1 VSYPRVPH
9 EEERL
14 QALSDLQILD
24 TPPDPLM
31 SAACAEAAREF
42 GVPIALITLIDR
54 HRQWFKAC
62 IGLAVCETPRE
73 PAFCNYTIVQ
83 EEPFVVPD
91 TLLDS
96 RFSGN
101 PFVVGEP
108 RIRFYAGAPLRFKE
122 SIRLGSFCI
131 VDTKP
136 RSFSEGDKAKLERY
150 ADRVV
155 GYLWRHHQ
163 DVLPRPNAHRESTG
177 NMNAG
182 HGSE

>member
-1 VSYPRVPH
+1 MSYPHLPN

-14 QALSDLQILD
+14 QALDDLQILD

-42 GVPIALITLIDR
+42 NVPIALITLIDR

-83 EEPFVVPD
+83 DQPFVVPD
-91 TLLDS
+91 TLLDR
-96 RFSGN
+96 RFADN
-101 PFVVGEP
+101 PFVTGEP
-108 RIRFYAGAPLRFKE
+108 RIRFYAGAPLLLRE
-122 SIRLGSFCI
+122 NIRLGSFCI

-136 RSFSEGDKAKLERY
+136 REFSDGEAAKLESY
-150 ADRVV
+150 ASRVIRH
-155 GYLWRHHQ
+155 LWSR
-163 DVLPRPNAHRESTG
+163 NAHGAST
-177 NMNAG
+177 
-182 HGSE
+182 